1 MRLTI
6 NKARNIKNAT
16 KNARIGGFFKK
27 TLKEIKQPLVTPK
40 VDYRALSKKYLD
52 RALPIFKRDNIP
64 FKGKKGA
71 MEITEGETL
80 VDGSE
85 LLEAVQKD
93 VHMAMNIDKEY
104 LLYFLKMCRKHN
116 FPPRYTSWY
125 RTIESDKIQSKTYEI
140 TDHRTWNYV
149 EGGFMYIWGY
159 MTGDKKSAIE
169 YIVEDLELLAKYYFM
184 RNNGTWGMYEYLKR
198 VYRKYVSD
206 IENITPE
213 DKTGGPAIKQR
224 IREIADSPEL
234 TKIKVA
240 AYLRKF
246 NNVKVE
252 TINKIDNNVKEILD
266 KHRIYYNPQHIEEI
280 KEKQTSSF
288 INREQGF
295 MDLLKRQKLN
305 PSDYIEPVEAIES
318 IDVFGSRKA
327 PTLSSPSPRLPSSTT
342 NPNPLR
348 LTLDRTPSFLR
359 RNSTKTRSR
368 TIPKTRRRS
377 IPKTRRRS
385 ISKSRTRS
393 I

>member
-1 MRLTI
+1 MRKTI
-6 NKARNIKNAT
+6 NIARNKDKNKARTRKQ
-16 KNARIGGFFKK
+16 KVGGFLKK
-27 TLKEIKQPLVTPK
+27 TLKEIKKPLGTP

-71 MEITEGETL
+71 MEIAEDETL

-85 LLEAVQKD
+85 LLEAVKKD

-104 LLYFLKMCRKHN
+104 ILYFLKMCKKHN

-125 RTIESDKIQSKTYEI
+125 RTIESDKIQPKTYEI

-169 YIVEDLELLAKYYFM
+169 YILEDLELLAKYYFM

-206 IENITPE
+206 IKNITPE
-213 DKTGGPAIKQR
+213 EKTGGPAIKQR
-224 IREIADSPEL
+224 IREIVDSQEL

-252 TINKIDNNVKEILD
+252 TINKIDKNVKEILD
-266 KHRIYYNPQHIEEI
+266 KHRRYYNPRHIEEI
-280 KEKQTSSF
+280 KDRQTSSF
-288 INREQGF
+288 INREQQF
-295 MDLLKRQKLN
+295 MDLLQRQKLN
-305 PSDYIEPVEAIES
+305 PSDYIEPVEAMET

-327 PTLSSPSPRLPSSTT
+327 PTLSSASPRLPSSTS
-342 NPNPLR
+342 NQNPLR

-359 RNSTKTRSR
+359 GNSKKTIS
-368 TIPKTRRRS
+368 KTRS
-377 IPKTRRRS
+377 IPKTRTRT
-385 ISKSRTRS
+385 RTRS
-393 I
+393 RSRSI